1 MAAKKKNTLE
11 VDATVLR
18 HLLYGNSTLPSSGR
32 MDLMRRSGTASQF
45 DGARKIAE
53 VAGYPT
59 TLTFEDYFQAYD
71 RQDIATRVV
80 ETYPDYTWIAPP
92 EVYESEKSKNTPFED
107 DWLNLCSD
115 SDIIGTI
122 KAFDILAGIGDYG
135 VLVFGVDDGK
145 QMNEPLVPKSKLRLM
160 YMRPYHQGEIVVDQ
174 WDTDP
179 FSERY
184 MLPSMYKITPYEYKD
199 NNIKAPLSGNSF
211 YVHYTRVLHFAD
223 NALNSRIIGVPRL
236 KRVYDRMMDI
246 LKIVAGS
253 GEMFWRG
260 AYQGFSFEAEAD
272 GEISDDDK
280 VAMKEDIQKY
290 LMGLDRAML
299 LKGVKTNSLAPSVSS
314 PKEHLDA
321 QLKMVSIASRIPT
334 RILTGSEQGKLA
346 STEDAKNW
354 ALQIKTRRT
363 NVAEPRILR
372 PFIKFCTTNGII
384 AKPKKS
390 FKIIWPELDVPT
402 DKDQSE
408 SAMNFTNALRNY
420 AEGSLYHAMPFR
432 DYLMNVWNYPVSKAD
447 EMSKGLNIAAFE
459 RLAAEAKKPKQT
471 PASTKNETPEP

>member
-1 MAAKKKNTLE
+1 MAAKKKNTIE
-11 VDATVLR
+11 VEANVLR
-18 HLLYGNSTLPSSGR
+18 AILYGNSSLPLAGR
-32 MDLMRRSGTASQF
+32 MDLMNRGGTSSQF
-45 DGARKIAE
+45 EGARNIAK

-59 TLTFEDYFQAYD
+59 TLMFDDYFQAYD

-80 ETYPDYTWIAPP
+80 ETYPDYTWIEPP
-92 EVYESEKSKNTPFED
+92 EVYESEEAKNTAFEQ
-107 DWLNLCSD
+107 DWLDLCAEQ
-115 SDIIGTI
+115 DIIGTI
-122 KAFDILAGIGDYG
+122 KAFDILSGIGEYG
-135 VLVFGVDDGK
+135 VLVFGIDDNK
-145 QMNEPLVPKSKLRLM
+145 TLKDPLIPSRKHKLM

-179 FSERY
+179 NSERY

-199 NNIKAPLSGNSF
+199 NNIKTPLSGSSF
-211 YVHYTRVLHFAD
+211 YVHHTRVLHFAD

-236 KRVYDRMMDI
+236 KRVYDRMIDI

-260 AYQGFSFEAEAD
+260 AYQGFSFEADAD
-272 GEISDDDK
+272 GEISEEDGVK
-280 VAMKEDIQKY
+280 MKEDIQKY

-299 LKGVKTNSLAPSVSS
+299 LKGVKTNPLSPSVSS

-384 AKPKKS
+384 ASPSKT
-390 FKIIWPELDVPT
+390 FKVLWPELVVPT

-408 SAMNFTNALRNY
+408 SAMNFTNALSTY
-420 AEGSLYHAMPFR
+420 ATSGLYHVMPFKE
-432 DYLMNVWNYPVSKAD
+432 YLMNVWNYPVAKA
-447 EMSKGLNIAAFE
+447 EAMSQGLDIKAFE
-459 RLAAEAKKPKQT
+459 KLAQAAKKPKET